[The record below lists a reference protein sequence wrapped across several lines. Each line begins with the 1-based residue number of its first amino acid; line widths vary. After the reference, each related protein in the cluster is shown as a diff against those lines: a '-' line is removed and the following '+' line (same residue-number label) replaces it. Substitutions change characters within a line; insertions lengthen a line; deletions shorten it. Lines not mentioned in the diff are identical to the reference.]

1 MLVVGIAGGVPSHE
15 FTLGDVVVSSRIPDF
30 SVEAV
35 IRDKATA
42 FDRDRDHD
50 WTTYA
55 CEAAAAFTRALLLA
69 RPIAPITQP

>member
-1 MLVVGIAGGVPSHE
+1 LADQTVRCSRPFLAIRGISDVVG
-15 FTLGDVVVSSRIPDF
+15 FT
-30 SVEAV
+30 
-35 IRDKATA
+35 
-42 FDRDRDHD
+42 RDHD